1 MPLSIVFMMIKIYPT
16 VGIIVIAN
24 YEMIYTASLG
34 YSDVCLVNAD
44 ILRGPAMIAI
54 LQKHLLLQIKYYRI
68 VLLGSDKR
76 HSQRPHKF
84 ELCPR
89 GLE

>member
-1 MPLSIVFMMIKIYPT
+1 MITLPKHYFWFYRS
-16 VGIIVIAN
+16 VVAKA
-24 YEMIYTASLG
+24 EMEEVLTW
-34 YSDVCLVNAD
+34 VNAD

-89 GLE
+89 GL